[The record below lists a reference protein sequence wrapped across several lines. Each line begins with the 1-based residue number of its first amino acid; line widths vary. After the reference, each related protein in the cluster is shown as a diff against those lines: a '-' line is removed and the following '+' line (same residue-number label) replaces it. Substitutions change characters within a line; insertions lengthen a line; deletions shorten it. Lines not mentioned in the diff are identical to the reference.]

1 MSNGPLYLGRRGVL
15 KAAAGV
21 GLGIVGEQLFAAR
34 PAGAVTPL
42 SGADTSYVI
51 DCAGWSA
58 RPPSSPI
65 SLSNGT
71 TNRIIVHQTEWP
83 NTTDYSQSRAIA
95 LAQEIQDLHMDTN
108 GWIDT
113 GQHFTVSRGGY
124 VLEGRHRSLEG
135 LNNGGFQPVSAHA
148 IGENTRAIG
157 IENEGTYFTET
168 PPQML
173 LDSLVQLL
181 TDVCTQYGLGAHR
194 IFGHWDF
201 NDTDCPGYT
210 FYPLFPQLRLRTAQA
225 LAQDP
230 ASIPA
235 RTWPD
240 PYSSSAGAIVVT
252 VQYLLRAQGYQLK
265 TDGSMSNSTLKAISG
280 FQKAHGLTVSSNGT
294 VTQPTWEALATL
306 IGPGATGST
315 VLAAQSMLGHK
326 GYSVTANGTYDE
338 ATISA
343 VADMQQLHGL
353 PQTGSLDTA
362 SWCAT
367 VGGIVAEEF
376 SALGTA

>member
-1 MSNGPLYLGRRGVL
+1 MSNGPLYTGRRGVL
-15 KAAAGV
+15 KAAAAV
-21 GLGIVGEQLFAAR
+21 GLGIGGGQLLGAR

-42 SGADTSYVI
+42 SGADTSYII

-58 RPPSSPI
+58 RPSSSPI

-71 TNRIIVHQTEWP
+71 TNRIIVHQTQWP
-83 NTTDYSQSRAIA
+83 NTTDYSRNRAIA
-95 LAQEIQDLHMDTN
+95 LAQEIQDSHMDGN

-124 VLEGRHRSLEG
+124 VSEGRHRSLEG
-135 LNNGGFQPVSAHA
+135 LNSGGFQPVSAHA
-148 IGENTRAIG
+148 VGENTRAIG

-168 PPQML
+168 PPQTL
-173 LDSLVQLL
+173 LDSLVRLL
-181 TDVCTQYGLGAHR
+181 TDICTQYGLGAHR

-201 NDTDCPGYT
+201 NNTDCPGYA
-210 FYPLFPQLRLRTAQA
+210 FYPLFPQLRLQTAQA

-240 PYSSSAGAIVVT
+240 PYSSSAGPIIVT
-252 VQYLLRAQGYQLK
+252 VQYLLNAQGYQLQ
-265 TDGSMSNSTLKAISG
+265 TDGVMGNNTMKALSE
-280 FQKAHGLTVSSNGT
+280 FQKAHGLTVSSDGT
-294 VTQPTWEALATL
+294 VTQPSWEALATP
-306 IGPGATGST
+306 IGPSATGST
-315 VLAAQSMLGHK
+315 VLAAQSMLANK

-353 PQTGSLDTA
+353 PETGSLDTA

-376 SALGTA
+376 SALGAR

>member
-1 MSNGPLYLGRRGVL
+1 MSKGPMYLGRRGVL
-15 KAAAGV
+15 KAAAAI
-21 GLGIVGEQLFAAR
+21 GLGIGGGQLLTAR
-34 PAGAVTPL
+34 PAGAVAPL
-42 SGADTSYVI
+42 SGADTSYII

-65 SLSNGT
+65 STSSAT
-71 TNRIIVHQTEWP
+71 DRIIVHQTEWP
-83 NTTDYSQSRAIA
+83 NTTDYSRDRAVA
-95 LAQEIQDLHMDTN
+95 LAQEIQNLHMDTN

-135 LNNGGFQPVSAHA
+135 LNGGGFQPVSAHA
-148 IGENTRAIG
+148 VGENTRAIG

-168 PPQML
+168 PTQAL
-173 LDSLVQLL
+173 LDSLVRLL

-201 NDTDCPGYT
+201 NDTDCPGYA
-210 FYPLFPQLRLRTAQA
+210 FYPLFPLLRLRTAQA

-230 ASIPA
+230 ASVPE

-240 PYSSSAGAIVVT
+240 PYSSSVGSIVVT
-252 VQYLLRAQGYQLK
+252 VQYLLKAQGYQVK
-265 TDGSMSNSTLKAISG
+265 TDGSMSNSTLKAISA
-280 FQKAHGLTVSSNGT
+280 FQQAHGLAVSSNGT
-294 VTQPTWEALATL
+294 VTQPTWEALAAPL
-306 IGPGATGST
+306 GPGAAGPS
-315 VLAAQSMLGHK
+315 VLAAQSMLAHK
-326 GYSVTANGTYDE
+326 GYGVTANGTYDA
-338 ATISA
+338 ATVSA

-353 PQTGSLDTA
+353 PQTGALDTA

-376 SALGTA
+376 GALGAT